1 MSYVLELGRRNHAE
15 NEKKSSDTSFS
26 KKGKR
31 QIKEYDFKH
40 PKLVSKEIMR
50 TLHKV
55 HELFAR
61 NLKRLYNTTLNEK
74 FDVTLEDIEQVVF
87 SEYLNS
93 LEPPTAIFLFNIEE
107 LGDWAILQKD
117 PSFCLYFVEKL
128 CGNQNVKIQ
137 ESRSLTRIEE
147 GVFSRI
153 MDKLFK
159 ELSHVWSSYLKMTIQ
174 HHVYESKPTN
184 IRAISAGVPGIT
196 VRYTLKFEGE
206 NIPFSIC
213 YPYDHLK
220 ERMVGLLNSF
230 DKHDASENM
239 TSDQKS
245 KFERDLKKVNVTLQ
259 PVLGKTKITMKE
271 LTELSIG
278 DVIQLDQPIDEPL
291 KVLSNKTLEIYGYP
305 GTLKG
310 KKAMKIFE
318 IIKKDKI

>member
-1 MSYVLELGRRNHAE
+1 MSYVLELNRGDHAE
-15 NEKKSSDTSFS
+15 NTNNSFATPSS
-26 KKGKR
+26 KKVKR

-50 TLHKV
+50 TLRKI
-55 HELFAR
+55 HEQFAR
-61 NLKRLYNTTLNEK
+61 NLKRLYGTTLNQK
-74 FDVTLEDIEQVVF
+74 FEVTLEEIEQVVF

-107 LGDWAILQKD
+107 LGDWAILQND

-128 CGNQNVKIQ
+128 CGNQNVEFQ

-159 ELSHVWSSYLKMTIQ
+159 ELSHVWSTYLKMTIQ

-196 VRYTLKFEGE
+196 VRYTVRFDEEK
-206 NIPFSIC
+206 IPFSIC
-213 YPYDHLK
+213 YPYGLLK
-220 ERMVGLLNSF
+220 EQMISSLNGF
-230 DKHDASENM
+230 DKHDTKVNM
-239 TSDQKS
+239 TPAQKVRYR
-245 KFERDLKKVNVTLQ
+245 EDLKNVNVTLR
-259 PVLGKTKITMKE
+259 PVLGRTKIKMKK
-271 LTELSIG
+271 LTELSVG
-278 DVIQLDQPIDEPL
+278 DVIALDQPIDEPL
-291 KVLSNKTLEIYGYP
+291 EILSNQTLEMYGYP

-310 KKAMKIFE
+310 KRAVKIF
-318 IIKKDKI
+318 KIVQ